1 MIARVLTT
9 ALVLAAA
16 TAAAHPL
23 GNFTTNRLAR
33 LEVGTDRVAVRYVV
47 DVAELPTYR
56 ALAEIDVDGN
66 GTADAPEL
74 AAWASRLAT
83 DVARNLHVE
92 ADGTP
97 LGLVRTGASATTIAG
112 AGGLP
117 TLRAELAFTAA
128 LAAPRGALTVRDDD
142 FAGLPGWQEIVA
154 VAADGTVLSGSTAA
168 QSDRTDGLRRY
179 PDDVLAA
186 PPTMREARLEYVPG
200 ASATAAAPATGV
212 VRTGA
217 ERFGDRLTA
226 LVTDRRPLGPGVL
239 AGALLLAAVLG
250 AFHALTPGHG
260 KTIVGAYLVGSRGTW
275 RHAAFLGLVVTATH
289 TLGVY
294 ALGAA
299 TLVASAWI
307 LPERLLPWL
316 SAVSGLLV
324 VSVGAS
330 LLLQRLETAIHGHSH
345 AHHHHGP
352 GGHTHDH
359 GDGHV
364 HSHEPPTDM
373 APTLR
378 NLLALGVSGGLLPCP
393 SALVVMLGAIA
404 IGRTA
409 FGLVLILAF
418 SVGLAAVLTA
428 IGLVLVYARGL
439 FERLPIDGRV
449 ARYMPVA
456 SAAVISLA
464 GLVLV
469 VEALARIGAGS

>member
-1 MIARVLTT
+1 VIAKVFT
-9 ALVLAAA
+9 AGLVLAAA

-23 GNFTTNRLAR
+23 GNFTTNRLAH
-33 LEVGTDRVAVRYVV
+33 LEVGADRLAVRYVV

-56 ALAEIDVDGN
+56 ALAEIDRDGN

-83 DVARNLHVE
+83 DVARGLHVDT
-92 ADGTP
+92 DGTA
-97 LGLVRTGASATTIAG
+97 LALATIRTSATTLGG

-117 TLRAELAFTAA
+117 TLRAELDFAA
-128 LAAPRGALTVRDDD
+128 PLAAPRGALTVRDDN

-154 VAADGTVLSGSTAA
+154 VAADGTTLSESTAA
-168 QSDRTDGLRRY
+168 GKDRTDGLRRY
-179 PDDVLAA
+179 PDDLLAA
-186 PPTMREARLEYVPG
+186 PPAMREARLTYAPG
-200 ASATAAAPATGV
+200 ASATATAPVTGD

-226 LVTDRRPLGPGVL
+226 LVTDRRSPGPGVL

-275 RHAAFLGLVVTATH
+275 RHAVFLGLVVTATH

-299 TLVASAWI
+299 TLAASAWV

-324 VSVGAS
+324 VSVGTS
-330 LLLQRLETAIHGHSH
+330 LLVQRLETATLGHAH

-359 GDGHV
+359 GDGHD
-364 HSHEPPTDM
+364 HEHAPPAGM
-373 APTLR
+373 EPTLR

-439 FERLPIDGRV
+439 FERLPIDGRL

-469 VEALARIGAGS
+469 VEAIARIGAGS